1 MRLAGHGGL
10 ATTQRRPEK
19 ITELRW
25 LVQQVMDELA
35 LRHGAAPQVHLKCC
49 RQKGGADEGQSL
61 PLLTLDRSRT
71 RLLRNLL
78 DNASRQSD
86 PAGQPLQLRCT
97 SPMLAGGL
105 VVEAVLSGT
114 AF

>member
-1 MRLAGHGGL
+1 MGL
-10 ATTQRRPEK
+10 RRRCTSSVVTK
-19 ITELRW
+19 
-25 LVQQVMDELA
+25 
-35 LRHGAAPQVHLKCC
+35 
-49 RQKGGADEGQSL
+49 KGGADEGQGL
-61 PLLTLDRSRT
+61 PLLALDRSRT

>member
-1 MRLAGHGGL
+1 MGL
-10 ATTQRRPEK
+10 RRSCTRSVFTK
-19 ITELRW
+19 
-25 LVQQVMDELA
+25 
-35 LRHGAAPQVHLKCC
+35 
-49 RQKGGADEGQSL
+49 KGGVEEGQVL
-61 PLLTLDRSRT
+61 PLLALDRSRT

-78 DNASRQSD
+78 DIASRQSD
-86 PAGQPLQLRCT
+86 RASQLLQLRCT

>member
-1 MRLAGHGGL
+1 MGL
-10 ATTQRRPEK
+10 RRSCTLSVVTKEGAV
-19 ITELRW
+19 
-25 LVQQVMDELA
+25 VQ
-35 LRHGAAPQVHLKCC
+35 
-49 RQKGGADEGQSL
+49 GQGL
-61 PLLTLDRSRT
+61 PLLALDRSRT

>member
-1 MRLAGHGGL
+1 MLSPEGWGG
-10 ATTQRRPEK
+10 E
-19 ITELRW
+19 
-25 LVQQVMDELA
+25 
-35 LRHGAAPQVHLKCC
+35 
-49 RQKGGADEGQSL
+49 RQGL
-61 PLLTLDRSRT
+61 PLPTLDRSCMR
-71 RLLRNLL
+71 RLRDLL